1 MGIIN
6 FNYIT
11 AMKKVKYLTL
21 LFAASMFA
29 ACSDNLND
37 TGSGNT
43 NGSISD
49 KGYIRVALNLPT
61 TSGGNSRAANDQF
74 NNGIDAEY
82 KVNNAIL
89 VLFTGTD
96 EARAT
101 YSQAFEIT
109 PTLQS
114 GPGINENVTTR
125 YTTASIEIN
134 KPASGNVYGLVILN
148 NNGLFNVAQGAT
160 SGKAD
165 QLQWKSSESS
175 GFTNFSGNLSQLNNT
190 AYNIADVTTIANST
204 ATTGGFL
211 MTNAP
216 KAAVKG
222 TVDQTTQNVTTLV
235 QLTIRDS
242 EDDADAAAPD
252 EIYVERAVA
261 KTTVKVDTNS
271 GTALEVEDG
280 DFAGATVEFESWL
293 LNTTN
298 KVTYLVRN
306 VADWEEW
313 ARYTMPTGATAGS
326 GNRFFGNDAAFYR
339 VYWAIDPNYRSKD
352 DTNLSTYQAG
362 ASLSWP
368 ESNIDNNVTASGSEH
383 PQYCLENTTSE
394 SYMLET
400 ELTGVLFKAK
410 FTPDGATDGS
420 NFFML
425 ANKSEIYTEENFV
438 NLVNTILGAGTISA
452 SNISGEGGTYTTK
465 ETVASWLR
473 ITEENA
479 QDLLNDSHIGGDIKF
494 YKGGVCYYYSAFIK
508 HFGDDLTPFR
518 SGTYTA
524 ADHLGRYGVVRNNW
538 YELNITKVTGPG
550 SPEIP
555 EPDDEK
561 TPDDTESWIRC
572 AINVLSWAKRS
583 QDVEL

>member
-29 ACSDNLND
+29 ACSDNLDD
-37 TGSGNT
+37 TGSGGVGGT
-43 NGSISD
+43 SD

-61 TSGGNSRAANDQF
+61 TSGVNSRAANDNF
-74 NNGIDAEY
+74 NNGIEAEY
-82 KVNNAIL
+82 KVNDAIL
-89 VLFTGTD
+89 VLFTGGS
-96 EARAT
+96 EAGAT
-101 YSQAFEIT
+101 YSQAFDIT
-109 PTLQS
+109 PALQS
-114 GPGINENVTTR
+114 GPGSNENITTR

-148 NNGLFNVAQGAT
+148 NNGLFQVKTGT
-160 SGKAD
+160 SE
-165 QLQWKSSESS
+165 LQWKATENTAYS
-175 GFTNFSGNLSQLNNT
+175 NFSGNLSTLNNT
-190 AYNIADVTTIANST
+190 SYAIANVTTIANST
-204 ATTGGFL
+204 ETTGGFL

-216 KAAVKG
+216 KADKKG
-222 TVDQTTQNVTTLV
+222 TEAQTSQNVTTLV
-235 QLTIRDS
+235 QLTVRDNK
-242 EDDADAAAPD
+242 DAADAAAPD

-261 KTTVKVDTNS
+261 KTTAKVDANGSTL
-271 GTALEVEDG
+271 TVTEG
-280 DFAGATVEFESWL
+280 DFKNATVEFQGWS

-298 KVTYLVRN
+298 KTTYLVRN
-306 VADWEEW
+306 VNDWRTW
-313 ARYTMPTGATAGS
+313 ANYSMPIDATAGS

-339 VYWAIDPNYRSKD
+339 VYWAIDPNYNSKD
-352 DTNLSTYQAG
+352 KTNLSTYEPN
-362 ASLSWP
+362 STISWTA
-368 ESNIDNNVTASGSEH
+368 IDNSSTASGSEH

-438 NLVNTILGAGTISA
+438 NLVNTILGAVTISA

-465 ETVASWLR
+465 ETVASWLS

-479 QDLLNDSHIGGDIKF
+479 QNLLNDSRIGGDIKF

-508 HFGDDLTPFR
+508 HFGDDLTPFT
-518 SGTYTA
+518 SSPYTP
-524 ADHLGRYGVVRNNW
+524 DGHLGRYGVVRNNW

>member
-1 MGIIN
+1 MKRVK
-6 FNYIT
+6 FL
-11 AMKKVKYLTL
+11 AML
-21 LFAASMFA
+21 LAAGMFA
-29 ACSDNLND
+29 ACSDNLDD
-37 TGSGNT
+37 TGSGGVGGT
-43 NGSISD
+43 SD

-61 TSGGNSRAANDQF
+61 TSGVNSRAANDNF
-74 NNGIDAEY
+74 NNGIEAEY

-89 VLFTGTD
+89 VLFTGGS
-96 EARAT
+96 EAGAT

-114 GPGINENVTTR
+114 GPGSNGNITTR

-148 NNGLFNVAQGAT
+148 NNGLFQVKAGT
-160 SGKAD
+160 SE
-165 QLQWKSSESS
+165 LQWKATENAEFS
-175 GFTNFSGNLSQLNNT
+175 NFSGNLATLNNT
-190 AYNIADVTTIANST
+190 AYAIADVATIAKS
-204 ATTGGFL
+204 TGGFL

-216 KAAVKG
+216 KAAIKG
-222 TVDQTTQNVTTLV
+222 TDVQTSQNVTTLV
-235 QLTIRDS
+235 QLTVRNNKDA
-242 EDDADAAAPD
+242 ADAAAPD

-261 KTTVKVDTNS
+261 KTTAKVNANGSTL
-271 GTALEVEDG
+271 TVADG
-280 DFAGATVEFESWL
+280 DFKNATVEFQGWS

-298 KVTYLVRN
+298 KITYLVRN
-306 VADWEEW
+306 VTDWATW
-313 ARYTMPTGATAGS
+313 AGYTMPTGATAGS

-339 VYWAIDPNYRSKD
+339 VYWSKDPNYNRKD
-352 DTNLSTYQAG
+352 ETNLSTYEPN
-362 ASLSWP
+362 STISWTA
-368 ESNIDNNVTASGSEH
+368 IDNSSTASGSEH

-394 SYMLET
+394 SNMLET
-400 ELTGVLFKAK
+400 ELTGVLFKAI
-410 FTPDGATDGS
+410 FTPYGATDGS

-438 NLVNTILGAGTISA
+438 NLVNTILGASTIA
-452 SNISGEGGTYTTK
+452 SISGEGGTYTTK
-465 ETVASWLR
+465 ETVATWLN
-473 ITEENA
+473 ISEDNA
-479 QDLLNDSHIGGDIKF
+479 QKLLDDSRIGGNIKF

-508 HFGDDLTPFR
+508 HFGDDLTPFT

-583 QDVEL
+583 QAVEL

>member
-61 TSGGNSRAANDQF
+61 TSGGNSRAANDLF
-74 NNGIDAEY
+74 NNGIAAEY

-89 VLFTGTD
+89 VLFTGAN
-96 EARAT
+96 EASAT

-114 GPGINENVTTR
+114 DPGNNKNVTTR

-165 QLQWKSSESS
+165 QLQWKSSGSTD
-175 GFTNFSGNLSQLNNT
+175 FTNFSGTLSMLNNT
-190 AYNIADVTTIANST
+190 AYNIANVAVIANST
-204 ATTGGFL
+204 ETTGGFL

-261 KTTVKVDTNS
+261 KTTVKVGDTDESLTIN
-271 GTALEVEDG
+271 GG
-280 DFAGATVEFESWL
+280 DFNGATVEFKGWT

-298 KVTYLVRN
+298 KQTYLVRN
-306 VADWEEW
+306 VSSWNTWAD
-313 ARYTMPTGATAGS
+313 YTMPSTATPNS
-326 GNRFFGNDAAFYR
+326 GNRFFGNDDAFYR
-339 VYWAIDPNYRSKD
+339 VYWAIDPNYS
-352 DTNLSTYQAG
+352 TAGGSNLSTY
-362 ASLSWP
+362 ASSATSSSATWTT
-368 ESNIDNNVTASGSEH
+368 IDNTSTASGSEH
-383 PQYCLENTTSE
+383 PEYCLENTTDE
-394 SYMLET
+394 THMLET
-400 ELTGVLFKAK
+400 ELTGVLFKAT
-410 FTPDGATDGS
+410 FTPNGAATGS

-425 ANKSEIYTEENFV
+425 ANKSEIYTQESFL
-438 NLVNTILGAGTISA
+438 NLVNTILGAGTVA
-452 SNISGEGGTYTTK
+452 ADNISGDGGTYTTSSG
-465 ETVASWLR
+465 VAGWLG
-473 ITEENA
+473 ITEEQA
-479 QDLLNDSHIGGDIKF
+479 TTLLADSRIGNDIKF
-494 YKGGVCYYYSAFIK
+494 YKNGVSYYYSAFIK
-508 HFGDDLTPFR
+508 HFGDDLTPFT
-518 SGTYTA
+518 SGSYTA
-524 ADHLGRYGVVRNNW
+524 PNHLGRYGVVRNNW
-538 YELNITKVTGPG
+538 YELTVTKVTGPG

-555 EPDDEK
+555 EPDGGK

>member
-1 MGIIN
+1 MKRVK
-6 FNYIT
+6 FL
-11 AMKKVKYLTL
+11 AML
-21 LFAASMFA
+21 LAAGMFA
-29 ACSDNLND
+29 ACSDNLDD
-37 TGSGNT
+37 TGSGGVGGT
-43 NGSISD
+43 SD

-61 TSGGNSRAANDQF
+61 TSGANSRAANDKF
-74 NNGIDAEY
+74 NNGIEDEY

-89 VLFTGTD
+89 VLFTGSS
-96 EARAT
+96 EAGEAGAT

-114 GPGINENVTTR
+114 GPGSNENITTR

-148 NNGLFNVAQGAT
+148 NNGLFQVKTGT
-160 SGKAD
+160 SE
-165 QLQWKSSESS
+165 LQWKATGSTEFSD
-175 GFTNFSGNLSQLNNT
+175 FSGTFATLNNT
-190 AYNIADVTTIANST
+190 SYAIADVATIANST
-204 ATTGGFL
+204 GAGGFL

-216 KAAVKG
+216 KAAIKG
-222 TVDQTTQNVTTLV
+222 TEAQTSQNVTTLV
-235 QLTIRDS
+235 QLTVRDNK
-242 EDDADAAAPD
+242 DAADAAAPD

-339 VYWAIDPNYRSKD
+339 VYWAIDPNYGSKD

-394 SYMLET
+394 SNMLET

-438 NLVNTILGAGTISA
+438 NLVNTILGAGTITA
-452 SNISGEGGTYTTK
+452 SNISGEGGTYTTQK
-465 ETVASWLR
+465 TVADWLG

-479 QDLLNDSHIGGDIKF
+479 QNLLKDSRIGGDIKF

-555 EPDDEK
+555 EPDDDK

>member
-1 MGIIN
+1 MKRVK
-6 FNYIT
+6 FL
-11 AMKKVKYLTL
+11 AML
-21 LFAASMFA
+21 LAAGMFA
-29 ACSDNLND
+29 ACSDNLDD
-37 TGSGNT
+37 TGSGGVGGT
-43 NGSISD
+43 SD

-61 TSGGNSRAANDQF
+61 TSGVNSRAANDNF
-74 NNGIDAEY
+74 NNGIEAEY

-89 VLFTGTD
+89 VLFTGGS
-96 EARAT
+96 EAGAT

-114 GPGINENVTTR
+114 GPGSNGNITTR

-148 NNGLFNVAQGAT
+148 NNGLFHVKAGT
-160 SGKAD
+160 SE
-165 QLQWKSSESS
+165 LQWKATENAEFS
-175 GFTNFSGNLSQLNNT
+175 NFSGNLATLNNT
-190 AYNIADVTTIANST
+190 AYAIADVATIAKS
-204 ATTGGFL
+204 TGGFL

-216 KAAVKG
+216 KAAIKG
-222 TVDQTTQNVTTLV
+222 TDVQTSQNVTTLV
-235 QLTIRDS
+235 QLTVRNNKDA
-242 EDDADAAAPD
+242 ADAAAPD

-261 KTTVKVDTNS
+261 KTTAKVNANGSTL
-271 GTALEVEDG
+271 TVADG
-280 DFAGATVEFESWL
+280 DFKNATVEFQGWS

-298 KVTYLVRN
+298 KITYLVRN
-306 VADWEEW
+306 VTDWATW
-313 ARYTMPTGATAGS
+313 AGYTMPTGATAGS

-339 VYWAIDPNYRSKD
+339 VYWSKDPNYDSKD
-352 DTNLSTYQAG
+352 GTNLSTYG
-362 ASLSWP
+362 PNNYNTISWT
-368 ESNIDNNVTASGSEH
+368 NIDNSGTASGSEH

-394 SYMLET
+394 SNMLET

-438 NLVNTILGAGTISA
+438 NLVNTILGASTIA
-452 SNISGEGGTYTTK
+452 SISGEGGTYTTK
-465 ETVASWLR
+465 ETVATWLN
-473 ITEENA
+473 ISEDNA
-479 QDLLNDSHIGGDIKF
+479 QKLLDDSRIGGNIKF

-508 HFGDDLTPFR
+508 HFGDDLTPFT

-538 YELNITKVTGPG
+538 YELKITKVTGPG

>member
-61 TSGGNSRAANDQF
+61 TSGGNSRAANDLF
-74 NNGIDAEY
+74 NNGIAAEY

-89 VLFTGTD
+89 VLFTGAN
-96 EARAT
+96 EASAT

-114 GPGINENVTTR
+114 GPGNNENVTTR

-165 QLQWKSSESS
+165 QLQWKSSGSTD
-175 GFTNFSGNLSQLNNT
+175 FTNFSGTLSMLNNT
-190 AYNIADVTTIANST
+190 AYNIANVAVIANST
-204 ATTGGFL
+204 ETTGGFL

-222 TVDQTTQNVTTLV
+222 TVDQTNQNVTTLV

-261 KTTVKVDTNS
+261 KTTVKVGDTDES
-271 GTALEVEDG
+271 LTIDGG
-280 DFAGATVEFESWL
+280 DFDGATVEFKGWT

-298 KVTYLVRN
+298 KQTYLVRN
-306 VADWEEW
+306 VSSWNTW
-313 ARYTMPTGATAGS
+313 AGYTMPSTATPNS
-326 GNRFFGNDAAFYR
+326 GNRFFGNDDAFYR
-339 VYWAIDPNYRSKD
+339 VYWAIDPNYS
-352 DTNLSTYQAG
+352 TVGGSNLSTY
-362 ASLSWP
+362 ASSATSSATWTT
-368 ESNIDNNVTASGSEH
+368 IDNTSTASGSEH
-383 PQYCLENTTSE
+383 PEYCLENTTDE
-394 SYMLET
+394 THMLET
-400 ELTGVLFKAK
+400 KLTGVLFKAT
-410 FTPDGATDGS
+410 FTPNGAATGS

-425 ANKSEIYTEENFV
+425 ANKSEIYTQESFL
-438 NLVNTILGAGTISA
+438 NLVNTILGAGTVA
-452 SNISGEGGTYTTK
+452 AADISGDGGTYTTSP
-465 ETVASWLR
+465 EVAGWLG
-473 ITEENA
+473 ITEEQA
-479 QDLLNDSHIGGDIKF
+479 TTLLADSRIGNDIKF
-494 YKGGVCYYYSAFIK
+494 YKNGVSYYYSAFIK
-508 HFGDDLTPFR
+508 HFGDDLTPFT
-518 SGTYTA
+518 SGNYTA
-524 ADHLGRYGVVRNNW
+524 SDHLGRYGVVRNNW
-538 YELNITKVTGPG
+538 YELTVTKVTGPG

-555 EPDDEK
+555 EPDGGK

-583 QDVEL
+583 QDVVL

>member
-1 MGIIN
+1 MKRVK
-6 FNYIT
+6 FL
-11 AMKKVKYLTL
+11 AML
-21 LFAASMFA
+21 LAAGMFA
-29 ACSDNLND
+29 ACSDNLDD
-37 TGSGNT
+37 TGSGGVGGT
-43 NGSISD
+43 SD

-61 TSGGNSRAANDQF
+61 TSGANSRAANDNF
-74 NNGIDAEY
+74 NNGIEDEY

-89 VLFTGTD
+89 VLFTGSS
-96 EARAT
+96 EAGAT

-114 GPGINENVTTR
+114 GPGSNENITTR

-148 NNGLFNVAQGAT
+148 NNGLFQVKTGT
-160 SGKAD
+160 SE
-165 QLQWKSSESS
+165 LQWKATGSTEFSD
-175 GFTNFSGNLSQLNNT
+175 FSGTFATLNNT
-190 AYNIADVTTIANST
+190 SYAIANVTTIANST
-204 ATTGGFL
+204 ETTGGFL

-216 KAAVKG
+216 KAAIKG
-222 TVDQTTQNVTTLV
+222 KEAQTSQNVTTLV
-235 QLTIRDS
+235 QLTVRDNK
-242 EDDADAAAPD
+242 DAADAAAPD
-252 EIYVERAVA
+252 EIYVERVVA
-261 KTTVKVDTNS
+261 KTTAKVNASNS
-271 GTALEVEDG
+271 TLTVTEG
-280 DFAGATVEFESWL
+280 DFKNATVEFQGWS

-298 KVTYLVRN
+298 KTTYLVRN
-306 VADWEEW
+306 VNDWGTW
-313 ARYTMPTGATAGS
+313 ASYSMPTGATADS

-339 VYWAIDPNYRSKD
+339 VYWAIDPNYNSKD
-352 DTNLSTYQAG
+352 ETNLSTYEPN
-362 ASLSWP
+362 STISWTA
-368 ESNIDNNVTASGSEH
+368 IDNSSTASGSEH

-394 SYMLET
+394 SNMLET

-438 NLVNTILGAGTISA
+438 NLVNTILGAGITTSD
-452 SNISGEGGTYTTK
+452 ISGESGTYTTK
-465 ETVASWLR
+465 ETVASLLS

-479 QDLLNDSHIGGDIKF
+479 QNLLADSRIGGDIKF

-555 EPDDEK
+555 EPDDDK

-583 QDVEL
+583 QNVEL

>member
-1 MGIIN
+1 MKRVN
-6 FNYIT
+6 FL
-11 AMKKVKYLTL
+11 AML
-21 LFAASMFA
+21 LAAGMFA
-29 ACSDNLND
+29 ACSDNLDD
-37 TGSGNT
+37 TGSGGVGGT
-43 NGSISD
+43 SD

-61 TSGGNSRAANDQF
+61 TSGANSRAANDNF
-74 NNGIDAEY
+74 NNGIEAEY

-89 VLFTGTD
+89 VLFTGGS
-96 EARAT
+96 EADAA
-101 YSQAFEIT
+101 YSQAFDIT
-109 PTLQS
+109 PALQS
-114 GPGINENVTTR
+114 GPGSNENITTR

-165 QLQWKSSESS
+165 QLQWKSSGSTD
-175 GFTNFSGNLSQLNNT
+175 FTNFSGTLSMLNNT
-190 AYNIADVTTIANST
+190 AYNIANVAVIANST
-204 ATTGGFL
+204 ETTGGFL

-235 QLTIRDS
+235 KLTIRDS

-280 DFAGATVEFESWL
+280 DFAGATVKFESWL

-313 ARYTMPTGATAGS
+313 ARYTMPTDATAGS
-326 GNRFFGNDAAFYR
+326 GNRFFGNDAVFYR
-339 VYWAIDPNYRSKD
+339 VYWAKDPNYGSKD

-368 ESNIDNNVTASGSEH
+368 ENIDNNATASGSEH
-383 PQYCLENTTSE
+383 PQYCLENTTNE

-400 ELTGVLFKAK
+400 ELTGVLFKAT
-410 FTPDGATDGS
+410 FTPNGAATGS

-425 ANKSEIYTEENFV
+425 ANKSEIYTQESFL
-438 NLVNTILGAGTISA
+438 NLVNTILGAGTVA
-452 SNISGEGGTYTTK
+452 ADDISGDGGTYTTSSG
-465 ETVASWLR
+465 VAGWLG
-473 ITEENA
+473 ITEEQA
-479 QDLLNDSHIGGDIKF
+479 TKLLADSRIGNDIKF
-494 YKGGVCYYYSAFIK
+494 YEKGVSYYYSAFIK
-508 HFGDDLTPFR
+508 HFGDDLTPFT
-518 SGTYTA
+518 SGSYTA
-524 ADHLGRYGVVRNNW
+524 PNHLGRYGVVRNNW
-538 YELNITKVTGPG
+538 YELTVTKVTGPG

-583 QDVEL
+583 QAVEL

>member
-1 MGIIN
+1 MKRVK
-6 FNYIT
+6 FL
-11 AMKKVKYLTL
+11 AML
-21 LFAASMFA
+21 LAAGMFA
-29 ACSDNLND
+29 ACSDNLDD
-37 TGSGNT
+37 TGSGGVGGT
-43 NGSISD
+43 SD

-61 TSGGNSRAANDQF
+61 TSGANSRAANDGF
-74 NNGIDAEY
+74 NNGIEDEY

-89 VLFTGTD
+89 VLFTGSS
-96 EARAT
+96 EAGAT

-114 GPGINENVTTR
+114 GPGSNENITTR

-148 NNGLFNVAQGAT
+148 NNGLFQVKTGT
-160 SGKAD
+160 SE
-165 QLQWKSSESS
+165 LQWKATGSTEFSD
-175 GFTNFSGNLSQLNNT
+175 FSGTFATLNNT
-190 AYNIADVTTIANST
+190 AYAIANVTTIANST
-204 ATTGGFL
+204 ETTGGFL

-216 KAAVKG
+216 KAAIKG
-222 TVDQTTQNVTTLV
+222 TEAQTSQNVTTLV
-235 QLTIRDS
+235 QLTVRDNK
-242 EDDADAAAPD
+242 DAADAAAPD

-261 KTTVKVDTNS
+261 KTTAKVDANGRTL
-271 GTALEVEDG
+271 TVADG
-280 DFAGATVEFESWL
+280 DFKNATVEFQGWS

-298 KVTYLVRN
+298 KTTYLVRN
-306 VADWEEW
+306 VADWKTW
-313 ARYTMPTGATAGS
+313 ASYTMPTTGS

-339 VYWAIDPNYRSKD
+339 VYWAIDPNYNSKD
-352 DTNLSTYQAG
+352 DTNLSTYG
-362 ASLSWP
+362 SDDYNTISWTD
-368 ESNIDNNVTASGSEH
+368 IDNSSTASGSEH

-394 SYMLET
+394 SNMLET

-438 NLVNTILGAGTISA
+438 NLVNTILGAGTITA
-452 SNISGEGGTYTTK
+452 SNISGEGGTYTTQK
-465 ETVASWLR
+465 TVADWLG

-479 QDLLNDSHIGGDIKF
+479 QNLLKDSRIGGDIKF

-508 HFGDDLTPFR
+508 HFGDDLTPFT
-518 SGTYTA
+518 SGNYTA
-524 ADHLGRYGVVRNNW
+524 DGHLGRYGVVRNNW

>member
-1 MGIIN
+1 MKRVK
-6 FNYIT
+6 FL
-11 AMKKVKYLTL
+11 AML
-21 LFAASMFA
+21 LAAGMFA
-29 ACSDNLND
+29 ACSDNLDD
-37 TGSGNT
+37 TGSGGVGGT
-43 NGSISD
+43 SD

-61 TSGGNSRAANDQF
+61 TSGANSRAANDNF
-74 NNGIDAEY
+74 NNGIEDEY

-89 VLFTGTD
+89 VLFTGSS
-96 EARAT
+96 EAGAT

-114 GPGINENVTTR
+114 GPGSNENITTR

-148 NNGLFNVAQGAT
+148 NNGLFQVKTGT
-160 SGKAD
+160 SE
-165 QLQWKSSESS
+165 LQWKATGSTEFSDFSET
-175 GFTNFSGNLSQLNNT
+175 FATLNNT
-190 AYNIADVTTIANST
+190 SYAIANVTTIANST
-204 ATTGGFL
+204 ETTGGFL

-216 KAAVKG
+216 KAAIKG
-222 TVDQTTQNVTTLV
+222 TEAQTSQNVTTLV
-235 QLTIRDS
+235 QLTVRDNK
-242 EDDADAAAPD
+242 DAADAAAPD
-252 EIYVERAVA
+252 EIYVERVVA
-261 KTTVKVDTNS
+261 KTTAKVNASNS
-271 GTALEVEDG
+271 TLTVTEG
-280 DFAGATVEFESWL
+280 DFKNATVEFQGWS

-298 KVTYLVRN
+298 KTTYLVRN
-306 VADWEEW
+306 VNDWGTW
-313 ARYTMPTGATAGS
+313 ASYSMPTGATAGS

-339 VYWAIDPNYRSKD
+339 VYWAIDPNYNSKD
-352 DTNLSTYQAG
+352 ETNLSTYEPN
-362 ASLSWP
+362 STISWTA
-368 ESNIDNNVTASGSEH
+368 IDNSSTASGSEH

-394 SYMLET
+394 SNMLET

-438 NLVNTILGAGTISA
+438 NLVNTILGASITTSD
-452 SNISGEGGTYTTK
+452 ISGESGTYTTK
-465 ETVASWLR
+465 ETVASLLS

-479 QDLLNDSHIGGDIKF
+479 QNLLADSRIGGDIKF

-555 EPDDEK
+555 EPDDDK

-583 QDVEL
+583 QNVEL

>member
-1 MGIIN
+1 MKRVK
-6 FNYIT
+6 FL
-11 AMKKVKYLTL
+11 AML
-21 LFAASMFA
+21 LAAGMFA
-29 ACSDNLND
+29 ACSDNLDD
-37 TGSGNT
+37 TGSGGVGGT
-43 NGSISD
+43 SD

-61 TSGGNSRAANDQF
+61 TSGANSRAANDNF
-74 NNGIDAEY
+74 NNGIEDEY

-89 VLFTGTD
+89 VLFTGSS
-96 EARAT
+96 EAGEAGAT

-114 GPGINENVTTR
+114 GPESNKNITTR

-148 NNGLFNVAQGAT
+148 NNGLFQVKTGT
-160 SGKAD
+160 SE
-165 QLQWKSSESS
+165 LQWKATGSTEFSD
-175 GFTNFSGNLSQLNNT
+175 FSGTFATLNNT
-190 AYNIADVTTIANST
+190 SYAIANVTTIANST
-204 ATTGGFL
+204 ETTGGFL

-216 KAAVKG
+216 KAAIKG
-222 TVDQTTQNVTTLV
+222 TEAQTSQNVTTLV
-235 QLTIRDS
+235 QLTVRDNK
-242 EDDADAAAPD
+242 DAADAAAPD
-252 EIYVERAVA
+252 EIYVERVVA
-261 KTTVKVDTNS
+261 KTTAKVNASNS
-271 GTALEVEDG
+271 TLTVTEG
-280 DFAGATVEFESWL
+280 DFENATVEFQGWS

-298 KVTYLVRN
+298 KTTYLVRN
-306 VADWEEW
+306 VNDWGTW
-313 ARYTMPTGATAGS
+313 ASYSMPTGATAGS

-339 VYWAIDPNYRSKD
+339 VYWAIDPNYNSKD
-352 DTNLSTYQAG
+352 ETNLSTYEPN
-362 ASLSWP
+362 STISWTA
-368 ESNIDNNVTASGSEH
+368 IDNSSTASGSEH

-394 SYMLET
+394 SNMLET

-438 NLVNTILGAGTISA
+438 NLVNTILGAGITTSD
-452 SNISGEGGTYTTK
+452 ISGESGTYTTK
-465 ETVASWLR
+465 ETVASLLS

-479 QDLLNDSHIGGDIKF
+479 QNLLADSRIGGDIKF

-555 EPDDEK
+555 EPDDDK

>member
-1 MGIIN
+1 MKRVK
-6 FNYIT
+6 FL
-11 AMKKVKYLTL
+11 AML
-21 LFAASMFA
+21 LAAGMFA
-29 ACSDNLND
+29 ACSDNLDD
-37 TGSGNT
+37 TGSGGVGGT
-43 NGSISD
+43 SD

-61 TSGGNSRAANDQF
+61 TSGANSRAANDGF
-74 NNGIDAEY
+74 NNGIEDEY

-89 VLFTGTD
+89 VLFTGSS
-96 EARAT
+96 EAGAT

-114 GPGINENVTTR
+114 GPGSNENITTR

-148 NNGLFNVAQGAT
+148 NNGLFQVKTGT
-160 SGKAD
+160 SE
-165 QLQWKSSESS
+165 LQWKATGSTEFSD
-175 GFTNFSGNLSQLNNT
+175 FSGTFATLNNT
-190 AYNIADVTTIANST
+190 AYAIANVTTIANST
-204 ATTGGFL
+204 ETTGGFL

-216 KAAVKG
+216 KAAIKG
-222 TVDQTTQNVTTLV
+222 TEAQTSQNVTTLV
-235 QLTIRDS
+235 QLTVRDNK
-242 EDDADAAAPD
+242 DAADAAAPD

-261 KTTVKVDTNS
+261 KTTAKVDANGRTL
-271 GTALEVEDG
+271 TVADG
-280 DFAGATVEFESWL
+280 DFKNATVEFQGWS

-298 KVTYLVRN
+298 KTTYLVRN
-306 VADWEEW
+306 VADWKTW
-313 ARYTMPTGATAGS
+313 ASYTMPTTGS

-339 VYWAIDPNYRSKD
+339 VYWAIDPNYNSKD
-352 DTNLSTYQAG
+352 DTNLSTYG
-362 ASLSWP
+362 SDDYNTISWTD
-368 ESNIDNNVTASGSEH
+368 IDNSSTASGSEH

-394 SYMLET
+394 SNMLET

-438 NLVNTILGAGTISA
+438 NLVNTILGAGTITA
-452 SNISGEGGTYTTK
+452 SNISGEGGTYTTQK
-465 ETVASWLR
+465 TVADWLG

-479 QDLLNDSHIGGDIKF
+479 QNLLKDSRIGGDIKF
-494 YKGGVCYYYSAFIK
+494 YKDGVCYYYSAFIK
-508 HFGDDLTPFR
+508 HFGDDLTPFT
-518 SGTYTA
+518 SGNYTA
-524 ADHLGRYGVVRNNW
+524 DGHLGRYGVVRNNW